1 MRVNTTG
8 IQHPTLFGTGN
19 QHVYGYRQTIHGLL
33 GCGGRGINHLLTAKF
48 QLVVK
53 KHGSNISLFFSA
65 IQRVSFCCLSAKTC
79 IKYVNVCSR

>member
-8 IQHPTLFGTGN
+8 TQHPTLFGTGN

-33 GCGGRGINHLLTAKF
+33 GCGGRGINHSLTAKF

-53 KHGSNISLFFSA
+53 KHGSNICLFFSA
-65 IQRVSFCCLSAKTC
+65 IQRVSFCCLSAETC